1 MRKATTAAL
10 AAALVLAFAATP
22 AFATN
27 GYFAHGYGTHYKGMA
42 GAGAA
47 LHLNSLA
54 PATNPAAM
62 AFLGP
67 RWDASLSLFNPN
79 RSYTVTGNPSGFPG
93 TFGLTPGT
101 VESDSR
107 YFPVPAFGGN
117 WNAGEN
123 GAFGLALYGN
133 GGMNTDW
140 PTNTFYAG
148 TPTGINLSQMFVAPT
163 YAIKLADKHGL
174 GVTAIGAV
182 QWFKAEGIGSFAPF
196 SSAPSKLSGNG
207 NSYSYGAGLRVGY
220 LGEWSKYFSFGA
232 SYQTK
237 VWMSQFDEYSG
248 LFAEQGGFDIPAN
261 WVAGIAVKP
270 TENVDIAVDVQQVL
284 YSGVASVANPL
295 LPNLGAC
302 GQVTGPLPGHE
313 PGLRFRLGGRDHDQG
328 RPPAAGGRGLDLAR
342 RLLLQQPAD
351 PRQRGPVQH
360 PGPGRR
366 GAAPDLRLLQ
376 DDQQDAGDQLRGH
389 AGLLARGEG
398 AQPPRGAGPAD
409 DRAEDGPVGLRAQLV
424 LRDQQV
430 GTPAPGRRT
439 S

>member
-10 AAALVLAFAATP
+10 ATALVLGFAAAP

-79 RSYTVTGNPSGFPG
+79 RSYSVTGNPSGFPG

-196 SSAPSKLSGNG
+196 SSAPSKLSGND

-237 VWMSQFDEYSG
+237 VWMSKFDEYSG

-302 GQVTGPLPGHE
+302 GQGDRSVCLGTNPGSGFGWEDVTTIKGGLQLRAGEGWTWRAGYSYSSQPIPDSEVLFNILAPGVEEQHLTFGFSRLIGKTQEISFAVMRAFSHAVKGPNPLE
-313 PGLRFRLGGRDHDQG
+313 VPGLQTIELKMDQWDFELSWSF
-328 RPPAAGGRGLDLAR
+328 GLKK
-342 RLLLQQPAD
+342 
-351 PRQRGPVQH
+351 
-360 PGPGRR
+360 
-366 GAAPDLRLLQ
+366 
-376 DDQQDAGDQLRGH
+376 
-389 AGLLARGEG
+389 
-398 AQPPRGAGPAD
+398 
-409 DRAEDGPVGLRAQLV
+409 
-424 LRDQQV
+424 
-430 GTPAPGRRT
+430 
-439 S
+439 

>member
-10 AAALVLAFAATP
+10 AAALVLAFAAAP

-27 GYFAHGYGTHYKGMA
+27 GYFAHGYGTHYKAMA

-107 YFPVPAFGGN
+107 YFPVPALGAN
-117 WNAGEN
+117 WRAGEN
-123 GAFGLALYGN
+123 GAFGLTLYGN

-140 PTNTFYAG
+140 PTGTFYAG

-163 YAIKLADKHGL
+163 YAVRIADKHGL

-182 QWFKAEGIGSFAPF
+182 QWFKAQGVSSFAPF
-196 SSAPSKLSGNG
+196 SSAPTKLSDND
-207 NSYSYGAGLRVGY
+207 NSYSYGAGVRVGY
-220 LGEWSKYFSFGA
+220 LGEWSKYFSVGA

-237 VWMSQFDEYSG
+237 IWMGQFDDYAG

-261 WVAGIAVKP
+261 WVAGIAIKP

-295 LPNLGAC
+295 LPNLMQSPLGTDGGA
-302 GQVTGPLPGHE
+302 GFGWEAMTTIKGGIQLRAGEGWTWRAGYSHGKQPIPKSEVLFNILAPGVMEQHLTFGFSKLINGTQEISLAVMRAFSHAVKGANPLE
-313 PGLRFRLGGRDHDQG
+313 VPGLQAIELKMDQWDVELSWSFG
-328 RPPAAGGRGLDLAR
+328 IKK
-342 RLLLQQPAD
+342 
-351 PRQRGPVQH
+351 
-360 PGPGRR
+360 
-366 GAAPDLRLLQ
+366 
-376 DDQQDAGDQLRGH
+376 
-389 AGLLARGEG
+389 
-398 AQPPRGAGPAD
+398 
-409 DRAEDGPVGLRAQLV
+409 
-424 LRDQQV
+424 
-430 GTPAPGRRT
+430 
-439 S
+439 